1 MSSQQAM
8 IRYHLGNRFF
18 DQLTG
23 ATKVQL
29 FLVSVLLMMI
39 SFDLRVIVPLFL
51 IHLAIYKSVYEPMAA
66 LKFIFRFTIAMNFLN
81 FLLFYLVN
89 PVIGTDLVGTTTIL
103 WRFTDHYVIAYETLI
118 YFITRLLKILGT
130 LIISLWFIM
139 SITPSQL
146 ASGLNACGV
155 PYRFCTMISL
165 GLRYIPDVHR
175 DFVAIKESMQM
186 RGMELDARK
195 ASLWYRLKANTQI
208 LLPLILISF
217 EKIEVIA
224 SAMDL
229 RGYGQGEKRSYY
241 SELDVS
247 ANDRK
252 VRLLIIAELAVL
264 IFYAILTFR
273 GQAPR
278 LWVW

>member
-1 MSSQQAM
+1 MSSQQTM

-18 DQLTG
+18 EQLTG
-23 ATKVQL
+23 ATKIQL
-29 FLVSVLLMMI
+29 FFVSIVLMMI
-39 SFDLRVIVPLFL
+39 SFDLRLILPLFL
-51 IHLAIYKSVYEPMAA
+51 LHLLIYKSVYEPIPA
-66 LKFIFRFTIAMNFLN
+66 LKFIFRFTIAMNFIN

-89 PVIGTDLVGTTTIL
+89 PVIGTDLVGTTTVLFKI
-103 WRFTDHYVIAYETLI
+103 TNHYVITYETLV
-118 YFITRLLKILGT
+118 YFLTRFFKILGT

-155 PYRFCTMISL
+155 PYSFCTMLSL

-195 ASLWYRLKANTQI
+195 ASLWRRLQANTQI

-229 RGYGQGEKRSYY
+229 RGYGQGDKRSYY
-241 SELDVS
+241 SEHDAN

-252 VRLLIIAELAVL
+252 VRLLIIAEIVVL
-264 IFYAILTFR
+264 IAYAGLIVS
-273 GQAPR
+273 GHAPQ